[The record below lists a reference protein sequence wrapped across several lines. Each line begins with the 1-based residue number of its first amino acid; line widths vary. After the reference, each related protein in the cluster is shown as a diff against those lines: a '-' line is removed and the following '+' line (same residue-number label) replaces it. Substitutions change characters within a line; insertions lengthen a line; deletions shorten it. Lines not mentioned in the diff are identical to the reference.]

1 MDKKKIRNMHRTYQL
16 LKLLVK
22 YGAFALV
29 SLCTLHCGLLIFGY
43 DLFCIHVL
51 FCVFLFIL
59 GICLSNL
66 FDFCIMHKI
75 CVLYICTVISC
86 IVLNRHQIF
95 HTLGFDLMGARVIMY
110 ALGILIT
117 GGSIWQ
123 VQEKSC

>member
-29 SLCTLHCGLLIFGY
+29 SLCTLRCGLLIFGY
-43 DLFCIHVL
+43 DLFCFHVL

-59 GICLSNL
+59 GICLSYL

-86 IVLNRHQIF
+86 IVLNRHPMF
-95 HTLGFDLMGARVIMY
+95 HTLGFDSMGARVIMY
-110 ALGILIT
+110 ALGVFIA
-117 GGSIWQ
+117 GGSMWR
-123 VQEKSC
+123 VRE

>member
-1 MDKKKIRNMHRTYQL
+1 MDKKKIRSMHRSYL
-16 LKLLVK
+16 LLRLLVK

-43 DLFCIHVL
+43 DLCCIHIL
-51 FCVFLFIL
+51 LCIFLFIL

-66 FDFCIMHKI
+66 FDLCLMHKI

>member
-1 MDKKKIRNMHRTYQL
+1 MDKKKIRNMHRSYL
-16 LKLLVK
+16 LLRLLVK

-43 DLFCIHVL
+43 DLCCIHIL
-51 FCVFLFIL
+51 LCIFLFIL

-66 FDFCIMHKI
+66 FDLCLMHKI